1 MKEIYALK
9 FQRNE
14 YGKKIRKGYENGSI
28 KERMRNIRERSIDYS
43 GCSRTITTVAKDF
56 MYVIEV
62 DNDSKRN

>member
-28 KERMRNIRERSIDYS
+28 KERMCNIRERSIDYS